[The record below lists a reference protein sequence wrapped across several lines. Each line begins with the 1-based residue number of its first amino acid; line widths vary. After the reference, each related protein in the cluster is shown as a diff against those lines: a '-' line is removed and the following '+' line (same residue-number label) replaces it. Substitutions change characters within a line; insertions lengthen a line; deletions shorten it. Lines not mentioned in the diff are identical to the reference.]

1 MTEGPLVSVVIP
13 TYNRKHML
21 ARCID
26 SVLAQT
32 YRSFEIVIV
41 DDCSGDGTMEFVES
55 RYGDVADVNIVYVR
69 NDENRGAGASRNIGV
84 SYANGDYIAFHDS
97 DDEWRSDKLEKQ
109 MTLFSKCGQE
119 TGAVYSMFYMNGP
132 DSLAFPPMDLDI
144 TKKSGHIFQMLLCH
158 PLIGMITLVV
168 RKDVFLETGGFN
180 ERLNSLEDYEFTIR
194 VAKGYAIVLEP
205 DVLAT
210 AHESENSVGKRNR
223 DKIVTQCYIMD
234 IYRDEL
240 ARSGL
245 KERKFEL
252 VYMEACEYRE
262 EVFFCRCMMQ
272 LFEDPDYLTLAR
284 EKWEELRER
293 KSREKSAVKYV
304 GSECF
309 DKLKKLAVSYLAH
322 NYDYCYLDAMHD
334 KNRQQGTDTI
344 VVGSSHAMNGIVEE
358 CFDRGIINFS
368 ISSQD
373 IYYDFLHIKKAC
385 QEGRRPIKTC
395 MINIGYYMLF
405 QDLSLSKHMNYLV
418 RKVYEPLFHDIH
430 FMKSGE
436 TYSPLR
442 ETLESGKGIFSAELI
457 GMLCQEWSRHA
468 VMEQGSYY
476 GELVNRRGNNTL
488 ALEGVEWERLSESEK
503 DAYAKKRAS
512 DHNRLYSHKESRIEN
527 GRLIEEVATYLYE
540 RNIRTIFVI
549 FPFTKWYNRYIN
561 PEYRKDIY
569 QMLDGLKLP
578 VEFFDMNELE
588 CFDDGDFLDTDH
600 LNEEGAKK
608 ASRLLNQFLREE

>member
-32 YRSFEIVIV
+32 YRSFEIIIV

-194 VAKGYAIVLEP
+194 VAKGYAVVLEP

-272 LFEDPDYLTLAR
+272 LSEDPDYRALAR
-284 EKWEELRER
+284 EKWETMFP
-293 KSREKSAVKYV
+293 A
-304 GSECF
+304 G
-309 DKLKKLAVSYLAH
+309 D
-322 NYDYCYLDAMHD
+322 
-334 KNRQQGTDTI
+334 
-344 VVGSSHAMNGIVEE
+344 
-358 CFDRGIINFS
+358 
-368 ISSQD
+368 
-373 IYYDFLHIKKAC
+373 
-385 QEGRRPIKTC
+385 
-395 MINIGYYMLF
+395 
-405 QDLSLSKHMNYLV
+405 
-418 RKVYEPLFHDIH
+418 
-430 FMKSGE
+430 
-436 TYSPLR
+436 
-442 ETLESGKGIFSAELI
+442 GKI
-457 GMLCQEWSRHA
+457 
-468 VMEQGSYY
+468 
-476 GELVNRRGNNTL
+476 
-488 ALEGVEWERLSESEK
+488 
-503 DAYAKKRAS
+503 
-512 DHNRLYSHKESRIEN
+512 
-527 GRLIEEVATYLYE
+527 
-540 RNIRTIFVI
+540 
-549 FPFTKWYNRYIN
+549 
-561 PEYRKDIY
+561 
-569 QMLDGLKLP
+569 
-578 VEFFDMNELE
+578 
-588 CFDDGDFLDTDH
+588 
-600 LNEEGAKK
+600 
-608 ASRLLNQFLREE
+608 